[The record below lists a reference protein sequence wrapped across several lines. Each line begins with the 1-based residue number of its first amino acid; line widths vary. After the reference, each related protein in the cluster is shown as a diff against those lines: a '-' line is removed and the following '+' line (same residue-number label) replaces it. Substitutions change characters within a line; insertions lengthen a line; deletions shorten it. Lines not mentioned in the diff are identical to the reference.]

1 MKKILAIMFVL
12 CILCLSSCGLFKDLD
27 TTDIEKY
34 GIKPYGALPNERQI
48 NHFHISKKAGVMMG
62 VAAVKKVGNRVATT
76 YISQIGV
83 RTGNVTLQEKLAY
96 DKGVAMRAIGIGTT
110 LIVGAATGNPLA
122 IAAGVGSA
130 ISWGVD
136 IAVAQEQLNLERAVE
151 NIGIQQANIRAG
163 AGGDRSGRNTY

>member
-1 MKKILAIMFVL
+1 MADVSYVITIRDDTSGTGSPPGVASTDNTGVASASNGESASPK
-12 CILCLSSCGLFKDLD
+12 SSG
-27 TTDIEKY
+27 
-34 GIKPYGALPNERQI
+34 
-48 NHFHISKKAGVMMG
+48 FHISKKAGVMMG

-76 YISQIGV
+76 YISQVGV

-96 DKGVAMRAIGIGTT
+96 DKGVAMRWIGIGTAVI
-110 LIVGAATGNPLA
+110 LGAATGNPLA